1 MNNLPFHRSVFD
13 WYLFP
18 MKPVVFISVFASLVT
33 PQNLYRFCG
42 VHSVWEIIYIYIY
55 IYIYKYIYIYNPSFV
70 CMHIFIYQQG
80 FACLTLKKSYE
91 IVYHSRIVYI
101 KFCLIFYIQSKTTPD
116 ILMTAVIR
124 PPEFRYIAVII
135 FIRIP
140 VADFKG
146 NRMLKTYPFP
156 HK

>member
-1 MNNLPFHRSVFD
+1 MVPVSHETRSLHLCFC
-13 WYLFP
+13 FTGNTAE
-18 MKPVVFISVFASLVT
+18 SVQILWGS
-33 PQNLYRFCG
+33 FC
-42 VHSVWEIIYIYIY
+42 VRNYIYIYIY